1 LGDVYERG
9 RKMRSLKANSK
20 GRGELGEV
28 GTKGF
33 KRDRKNDGKE
43 YKIGGMRLIRQD
55 TELRYIDVRILLFI
69 LVRAIGVKVR
79 TEKLAK

>member
-1 LGDVYERG
+1 
-9 RKMRSLKANSK
+9 MRSLKANSK
-20 GRGELGEV
+20 GRGGLGEV
-28 GTKGF
+28 GTKGL
-33 KRDRKNDGKE
+33 KRDWKNDGKE
-43 YKIGGMRLIRQD
+43 CKIGGMRLIRQD

>member
-1 LGDVYERG
+1 MTE
-9 RKMRSLKANSK
+9 
-20 GRGELGEV
+20 E
-28 GTKGF
+28 
-33 KRDRKNDGKE
+33 E